1 MLRLD
6 RFGIGLAVA
15 LLAYPLALIAEPVDV
30 LHKFAGRSGKW
41 PQASLIADEAG
52 RLARTGSLAILHSF
66 GFEDRGG
73 ELLNAGLISS
83 NGLLLRRGDL
93 WRPRRTWYGR
103 WYCFCPQALTGAW
116 RRNQSRLLARRRP
129 AQML

>member
-41 PQASLIADEAG
+41 PQASLIADEDRPSGSHWLPGYPPFLRLRGSWRRAG
-52 RLARTGSLAILHSF
+52 ALLRCFRLARKPVRKPPYSFAKASGLEIIARGS
-66 GFEDRGG
+66 
-73 ELLNAGLISS
+73 
-83 NGLLLRRGDL
+83 
-93 WRPRRTWYGR
+93 
-103 WYCFCPQALTGAW
+103 
-116 RRNQSRLLARRRP
+116 
-129 AQML
+129 